1 MDDDN
6 VQTGHNRRATIS
18 CTMLLTPPLPSD
30 NVLPVRGTEE
40 TKVTPIHTSRR
51 VRSWVSSASHRI
63 SAMPSRLGIGSS
75 IVSRRCSRSTSIG
88 AQNHTTEQY
97 LCHHSDELSE
107 TATSQQQEQ
116 ISSNRDRI
124 TTGDTHSGYN
134 AIPWESDSKASA
146 VVFELE
152 EEEGRQGHQLMSVF
166 QIPAYMVEDHIWDSY
181 RPLCFSVG
189 ECVRSWLYVHS
200 ELGNIVT
207 HLCGLFI
214 FVCLALLT
222 GPVVVPLAAG
232 RRGGGT
238 TQASAADYAVIYA
251 YITTVLFCLAASVT
265 FHTLAC
271 HSQHKHFRSLRCD
284 FIGILTLIVGSFVP
298 IGYYGF
304 LNSRGILIGY
314 MTMFVVLGILGI
326 LVSVLGHVEEPR
338 HAAWRPVI
346 FMGIAGAGLVPII
359 HAAVLN
365 GYIDA
370 VDRMSLWYV
379 VGMCA
384 LYIVGT
390 VIYAFKIPER
400 YRPGKH
406 NVLLH
411 SHQIFH
417 VFVVLAAI
425 LHYVGIIRALTWA
438 HAVAS

>member
-1 MDDDN
+1 MDDGN
-6 VQTGHNRRATIS
+6 EQIRHNRRATTS
-18 CTMLLTPPLPSD
+18 CTMILTPPLSTD
-30 NVLPVRGTEE
+30 IVLPIRGTE
-40 TKVTPIHTSRR
+40 HTTVAHMHASRR
-51 VRSWVSSASHRI
+51 VRSWVSNTPHRI
-63 SAMPSRLGIGSS
+63 SLLPSRLGIGNSTALRRSS
-75 IVSRRCSRSTSIG
+75 WSSGCGT
-88 AQNHTTEQY
+88 QNHMIEQY
-97 LCHHSDELSE
+97 YWHNDDELSE
-107 TATSQQQEQ
+107 TATSQQQQ
-116 ISSNRDRI
+116 RISSNGDRNI
-124 TTGDTHSGYN
+124 IGDTHSGCS
-134 AIPWESDSKASA
+134 AIPWESDSKAS
-146 VVFELE
+146 VVICDVVE
-152 EEEGRQGHQLMSVF
+152 EEKDRQLMSVF
-166 QIPAYMVEDHIWDSY
+166 QIPAYMIEDHIWDSY
-181 RPLCFSVG
+181 RPLCFSTG
-189 ECVRSWLYVHS
+189 ECLRSWLYVHS

-214 FVCLALLT
+214 FLCLALLT

-232 RRGGGT
+232 KRAADT
-238 TQASAADYAVIYA
+238 SHASAADYAVIYA
-251 YITTVLFCLAASVT
+251 YIATVLFCLAASVA

-304 LNSRGILIGY
+304 LHSRGILIGY

-326 LVSVLGHVEEPR
+326 AVSVIGHVEDPR

-346 FMGIAGAGLVPII
+346 FAGIAGAGLVPIV

-365 GYIDA
+365 GYANA

-379 VGMCA
+379 IGMCA

-406 NVLLH
+406 DVLFH

-417 VFVVLAAI
+417 VFVVLAAL
-425 LHYVGIIRALTWA
+425 LHYFGIVRALTWA
-438 HAVAS
+438 HAVVG

>member
-1 MDDDN
+1 
-6 VQTGHNRRATIS
+6 
-18 CTMLLTPPLPSD
+18 MLLTPPLPSD
-30 NVLPVRGTEE
+30 NVLSKSGTEE
-40 TKVTPIHTSRR
+40 SKVMPIHTSRR
-51 VRSWVSSASHRI
+51 VRSWVSSASYKI
-63 SAMPSRLGIGSS
+63 SILPSRLGIASS
-75 IVSRRCSRSTSIG
+75 MASRRCSWSTTAAG
-88 AQNHTTEQY
+88 AQNNIIDQCH
-97 LCHHSDELSE
+97 CHHSDELSE
-107 TATSQQQEQ
+107 TATSEQQQQ
-116 ISSNRDRI
+116 QPRISSNNDRI
-124 TTGDTHSGYN
+124 TIGDTHSGYS
-134 AIPWESDSKASA
+134 AAPWESDCKTSA
-146 VVFELE
+146 VVCELE
-152 EEEGRQGHQLMSVF
+152 ENEGRRGPQLMSVF

-189 ECVRSWLYVHS
+189 ECLRSWLYVHS

-232 RRGGGT
+232 KRGEGS

-251 YITTVLFCLAASVT
+251 YIATVLFCLAASVA

-304 LNSRGILIGY
+304 LHSRRILIGY

-326 LVSVLGHVEEPR
+326 LVSVFGHVEDPR

-346 FMGIAGAGLVPII
+346 FMGISGAGLVPIV

-365 GYIDA
+365 GYADA

-406 NVLLH
+406 NVFLH

-438 HAVAS
+438 HASAG